1 MRVFAWIPAALLTAG
16 VVLVHT
22 GTRQQR
28 IPLAGPLDM
37 SIPRVVDGFGSQDLA
52 VSPEEQAVAGMS
64 SFLYRVYRRDSGTD
78 DAGKSGEAEFSLY
91 IGYYESQTQGRTI
104 HSPRNC
110 LPGAGWEPLT
120 STIAV
125 IATTGGGIAV
135 NRYVLQNGNDR
146 LLALY
151 WYQGRGRVEA
161 NEYRVKWDLL
171 RDAAIRGRTEEA
183 LVRILVPIRGSEDE
197 AFETARR
204 VATVLL
210 PAVDR
215 ALPGAKETGRDGHNG
230 TRKTAGRSQY
240 AAGEEP
246 EATAR

>member
-1 MRVFAWIPAALLTAG
+1 MRIFAWIPAALLTAG
-16 VVLVHT
+16 VVLVQG

-28 IPLAGPLDM
+28 TPLAQSLDTA
-37 SIPRVVDGFGSQDLA
+37 IPRVIDGLGSVDLA
-52 VSPEEQAVAGMS
+52 VSPEEQVVAGMS
-64 SFLYRVYRRDSGTD
+64 SFVYRVYRRDSGTN
-78 DAGKSGEAEFSLY
+78 DAEARGAAAFSLY

-120 STIAV
+120 SMMAV
-125 IATTGGGIAV
+125 IATSGGDIRV
-135 NRYVLQNGNDR
+135 NRYVLQNGSER

-151 WYQGRGRVEA
+151 WYQGRGRIEA

-171 RDAAIRGRTEEA
+171 RDAALRGRTEEA
-183 LVRILVPIRGSEDE
+183 LVRILVPIRGSEEE

-204 VATVLL
+204 VATTLL

-215 ALPGAKETGRDGHNG
+215 ALPGPLETG
-230 TRKTAGRSQY
+230 
-240 AAGEEP
+240 
-246 EATAR
+246 